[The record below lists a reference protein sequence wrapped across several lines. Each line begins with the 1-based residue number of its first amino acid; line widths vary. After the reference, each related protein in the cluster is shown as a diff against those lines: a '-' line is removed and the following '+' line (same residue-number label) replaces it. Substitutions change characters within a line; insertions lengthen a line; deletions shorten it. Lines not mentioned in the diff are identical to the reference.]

1 MVLKKT
7 KNKLRN
13 LKFKRKA
20 EELEAET
27 APGAEATGGALRI
40 TNETVAEHREEVL
53 SSARKYIYPLQ
64 HSKHKIVLISTGLFI
79 TALVIFFS
87 YCTVALYKFKT
98 SSDFLYGVT
107 RVIPFPVA
115 RSGSHFVSYE
125 NYLFEL
131 RHYVHYYET
140 QQKLDFSSGLG
151 KQQLADYKKRALDKV
166 INDSLVKQL
175 AAKNKVSVSD
185 RELNDQI
192 TLVRNQN
199 RLGANEKGFEDVL
212 KDNFGWSVSDFKREL
227 KQQMLAQKVV
237 AVLDT
242 ATSERANGALNELN
256 ATGDFPTIAK
266 KYSDDAGTKDN
277 GGDYGFAV
285 DRANRDVPAQV
296 TDALFKLKPGQ
307 TSGLVNTG
315 YSLEIVKNIELQ
327 GDRIHA
333 AHVVFSLKDINVYL
347 NDLREKQK
355 PRAYIKP

>member
-1 MVLKKT
+1 MKLKKT
-7 KNKLRN
+7 SRLRD
-13 LKFKRKA
+13 LKFKRRAKD
-20 EELEAET
+20 LEAET
-27 APGAEATGGALRI
+27 ASGADATGGALRI
-40 TNETVAEHREEVL
+40 TNETVAEHREKVL

-64 HSKHKIVLISTGLFI
+64 HSKHKIVLISSGLFI

-87 YCTVALYKFKT
+87 YCTVALYKFKS

-107 RVIPFPVA
+107 QVIPFPVA
-115 RSGSHFVSYE
+115 KSGSHFVAYE

-140 QQKLDFSSGLG
+140 QQKLDFTTGLG

-175 AAKNKVSVSD
+175 AATNKVSVSEQ
-185 RELNDQI
+185 ELNDQI

-212 KDNFGWSVSDFKREL
+212 KDNFGWSVNDFKREL

-242 ATSERANGALNELN
+242 ATSSRANAALTEVKAGADFASL
-256 ATGDFPTIAK
+256 AT
-266 KYSDDAGTKDN
+266 KYTDDAAGKAN

-285 DRANRDVPAQV
+285 DKANRDVPAQV
-296 TDALFKLKPGQ
+296 TDVLFKLKPGQ
-307 TSGLVNTG
+307 SSDIINTG
-315 YSLEIVKNIELQ
+315 FSLEIVKNIELQ
-327 GDRIHA
+327 GDKIHA
-333 AHVVFSLKDINVYL
+333 AHIVFNLKDINSFL
-347 NDLREKQK
+347 NDLRDKQK